1 MSFLNGED
9 QLGHRQR
16 LREKFD
22 AADCDALP
30 DYELLELV
38 LTYAIPR
45 RDVKPLA
52 KELLARFHSFPGV
65 LDAAPGELATIAGL
79 GRNTATLLKL
89 IRVANIRYLARKM
102 ESLPLLN
109 SPEHFATYARTRL
122 GDKNYEVTLIFY
134 LNSQHRLLHCESA
147 GAGSTDAVTIFPTEV
162 ARKALLCG
170 AASVVVAHNHPGGL
184 CAPSPED
191 DAITHSLTHALDPIG
206 IKMLDHVIVT
216 RFGYYSY
223 RAHERNSNRISYL
236 SKLDEGEVE

>member
-1 MSFLNGED
+1 MNGED
-9 QLGHRQR
+9 RLGHRQR

-22 AADCDALP
+22 ACDCDALP

-65 LDAAPGELATIAGL
+65 LDAAPEELATIEGL

-89 IRVANIRYLARKM
+89 IRVANVRYLARKM

-109 SPEHFATYARTRL
+109 SPDHFAAYTRTRL
-122 GDKNYEVTLIFY
+122 GDKQNEVSLIFY
-134 LNSQHRLLHCESA
+134 LNSQHRLLHCEAS
-147 GAGSTDAVTIFPTEV
+147 GTGSTDAVSVFPSEV

-170 AASVVVAHNHPGGL
+170 AASVVIAHNHPGGL
-184 CAPSPED
+184 CAPSRED
-191 DAITHSLTHALDPIG
+191 DAITHSVTHALEALG

>member
-1 MSFLNGED
+1 MNGED
-9 QLGHRQR
+9 RLGHRQR

-22 AADCDALP
+22 ACDCDALP

-52 KELLARFHSFPGV
+52 KELLTRFHSFPGV
-65 LDAAPGELATIAGL
+65 LDAAPEELATIDGL

-109 SPEHFATYARTRL
+109 SPEHFASYSRTRL
-122 GDKNYEVTLIFY
+122 GDKQYEVSLIFY
-134 LNSQHRLLHCESA
+134 LNSQHRLIYCESA
-147 GAGSTDAVTIFPTEV
+147 GTGSTDAVSVFPSEV

-170 AASVVVAHNHPGGL
+170 AASVVVTHNHPGGH
-184 CAPSPED
+184 CGPSPED
-191 DAITHSLTHALDPIG
+191 DAITHAVTQALIPLG

-216 RFGYYSY
+216 RFGFYSY
-223 RAHERNSNRISYL
+223 RAHERASNGISYL

>member
-1 MSFLNGED
+1 MNVED
-9 QLGHRQR
+9 RLGHRQR

-65 LDAAPGELATIAGL
+65 LDAAPEELATIPGL
-79 GRNTATLLKL
+79 GQNTATLLKL
-89 IRVANIRYLARKM
+89 IRVANVRYLARKM

-109 SPEHFATYARTRL
+109 SPDHFAAYARTRL
-122 GDKNYEVTLIFY
+122 GDKQYEVSLIFY
-134 LNSQHRLLHCESA
+134 LNSQHRLIHCESA
-147 GAGSTDAVTIFPTEV
+147 GTGSTDAVSVFPSEV

-170 AASVVVAHNHPGGL
+170 AAAVVVCHNHPGGH
-184 CAPSPED
+184 CGPSPED
-191 DAITHSLTHALDPIG
+191 DAITHAVTQALIPLG

-216 RFGYYSY
+216 RFGFYSY
-223 RAHERNSNRISYL
+223 RAHERASNGISYL